1 MRCEAVK
8 LKTVLNSIF
17 RIALLVLF
25 LLHAATSMAGKL
37 NVRDAD
43 IRALVTQISDITGKS
58 FVIDPR
64 VKGNVTVVSNAEMT
78 PESLYEVFLS
88 VLNVHGFTAVESGDV
103 IKIVPSTGAKQDSL
117 RIDQSSNIAGEE
129 MITRVVE
136 VKNTPAVELVPIL
149 RPMIPQY
156 GHLAGV
162 ASANAL
168 IITDHAENINRI
180 LTIIKRL
187 DSAESEELEVVQLKE
202 AWVSDVVALLGK
214 LTKVEVLAGGK
225 NKASAAISRV
235 SVVADERT
243 NRLIIKGEPSARA
256 RIKELVMRLDEP
268 SKTQGSTQVIY
279 LRHAD
284 STKVAEILKSLIE
297 PKQSQPSSQ
306 KTAPSV
312 PSNIQSDEA
321 LNALVIMAEPG
332 QMKQIREIVRQL
344 DVRRVQVLIEAAIVE
359 VIGDTNQAVG
369 MQWGFGNE
377 ESAIGGVSFNNVG
390 NSLNQIIAAVSGG
403 VGTLADGGISL
414 AGGGGSG
421 DELEFGVLLQALAGT
436 SNTNILSTP
445 SIMTLDNE
453 EAEIVV
459 GQNVPF
465 ITGSSTN
472 TGSGVSNPFT
482 TVSRQDVG
490 LTLRVTPHI
499 HDGNVVR
506 LEIYQESSALV
517 TKSTVQ
523 TADVTTNKRSI
534 KTTILADDGET
545 IVLGGLVEDSL
556 DESQNKVPLLG
567 DIPILGRLFRSSVT
581 THNKRNLMVFL
592 QPTIIRNVNNVS
604 ALTHRKYQGLKT
616 LQRSLSDSGVS
627 LDIDVDA
634 NFPVSLDDL
643 FQNLDAETSVN
654 SSNEQAV
661 EAEENI
667 D

>member
-306 KTAPSV
+306 KMAPSV

>member
-1 MRCEAVK
+1 MRCK
-8 LKTVLNSIF
+8 QYGLGKTASSMM
-17 RIALLVLF
+17 RTLLVL
-25 LLHAATSMAGKL
+25 LCLVSASVSMAGKL

-58 FVIDPR
+58 FVVDPR
-64 VKGNVTVVSNAEMT
+64 VKGKVTVVSNAEMT

-88 VLNVHGFTAVESGDV
+88 VLHVHGYAAVEAGDV
-103 IKIVPSTGAKQDSL
+103 IKIVPNTGAKQDSL
-117 RIDQSSNIAGEE
+117 RINQSGDIAGEE

-149 RPMIPQY
+149 RPMVPQY

-168 IITDHAENINRI
+168 IITDHAENIKRI
-180 LTIIKRL
+180 LKIIRRL
-187 DSAESEELEVVQLKE
+187 DSAESEELEVVQLQE
-202 AWVSDVVALLGK
+202 AWVTDVVELLGK
-214 LTKVEVLAGGK
+214 LTKVKTSVGK
-225 NKASAAISRV
+225 GKSQAAVSRV

-243 NRLIIKGEPSARA
+243 NRLIIKGEKSARA
-256 RIKELVMRLDEP
+256 RIKALVLKLDEP
-268 SKTQGSTQVIY
+268 SQTQGSTQVIY

-284 STKVAEILKSLIE
+284 SAKVAEIIKSLIE
-297 PKQSQPSSQ
+297 PKRAQSSNK
-306 KTAPSV
+306 KTAPAE
-312 PSNIQSDEA
+312 PSNIQADEA
-321 LNALVIMAEPG
+321 LNALVVRAEPG
-332 QMKQIREIVRQL
+332 QMKQIKDIVRQL

-369 MQWGFGNE
+369 VQWGFGND
-377 ESAIGGVSFNNVG
+377 ESAVGGVSFNNVG
-390 NSLNQIIAAVSGG
+390 NSLSQIVTAVSGG
-403 VGTLADGGISL
+403 ATALSLADGGLSL

-421 DELEFGVLLQALAGT
+421 DEVEFGVLLQALAGT

-482 TVSRQDVG
+482 TVTRQDVG

-506 LEIYQESSALV
+506 LEIYQESSNLV
-517 TKSTVQ
+517 ADSGVA
-523 TADVTTNKRSI
+523 TADVTTTKRSI

-545 IVLGGLVEDSL
+545 IVLGGLVED
-556 DESQNKVPLLG
+556 DVNESQSKVPLLG
-567 DIPILGRLFRSSVT
+567 DIPIMGRLFRSTRTS
-581 THNKRNLMVFL
+581 HEKRNLMVFL
-592 QPTIIRNVNNVS
+592 QPTIIRNINNAS
-604 ALTHRKYQGLKT
+604 ALSHRKYQGLKN

-634 NFPVSLDDL
+634 NFPVSVDDL
-643 FQNLDAETSVN
+643 FQSMGL
-654 SSNEQAV
+654 
-661 EAEENI
+661 EAGGSQP
-667 D
+667 

>member
-25 LLHAATSMAGKL
+25 LLHAAISMAGKL

-306 KTAPSV
+306 KTAPNV

>member
-306 KTAPSV
+306 KTAPNV

>member
-88 VLNVHGFTAVESGDV
+88 VLNVHGFTAVDAGDV

-180 LTIIKRL
+180 LTIIKKL

-306 KTAPSV
+306 KMAPSV

>member
-1 MRCEAVK
+1 MRCK
-8 LKTVLNSIF
+8 QYGLNKTLGGMMRTLLALFILFSASI
-17 RIALLVLF
+17 A
-25 LLHAATSMAGKL
+25 MAGKL

-58 FVIDPR
+58 FVVDPR
-64 VKGNVTVVSNAEMT
+64 VKGKVTVVSNAEMT
-78 PESLYEVFLS
+78 SESLYEVFLS
-88 VLNVHGFTAVESGDV
+88 VLHVHGYAAVEAGDV
-103 IKIVPSTGAKQDSL
+103 IKIVPNTGAKQDSL
-117 RIDQSSNIAGEE
+117 RINQSGDIAGEE

-149 RPMIPQY
+149 RPMVPQY

-168 IITDHAENINRI
+168 IITDHAENIKRI
-180 LTIIKRL
+180 LKIIRRL
-187 DSAESEELEVVQLKE
+187 DSAESEELEVVQLQE
-202 AWVSDVVALLGK
+202 AWVTDVVELLGK
-214 LTKVEVLAGGK
+214 LTKVKTSVGK
-225 NKASAAISRV
+225 GKAQAAVSRV

-243 NRLIIKGEPSARA
+243 NRLIIKGEKSARA
-256 RIKELVMRLDEP
+256 RIKALVLKLDEP
-268 SKTQGSTQVIY
+268 SQTQGSTQVIY

-284 STKVAEILKSLIE
+284 SAKVAEIIKSLIE
-297 PKQSQPSSQ
+297 PKRAQSSG
-306 KTAPSV
+306 KKAAPAE
-312 PSNIQSDEA
+312 PSNIQADEA
-321 LNALVIMAEPG
+321 LNALVVRAEPG
-332 QMKQIREIVRQL
+332 QMKQIKDIVRQL

-369 MQWGFGNE
+369 VQWGFGND
-377 ESAIGGVSFNNVG
+377 ESAVGGVSFNNVG
-390 NSLNQIIAAVSGG
+390 NSLSQIVTAVSGG
-403 VGTLADGGISL
+403 ATALSLADGGLSL
-414 AGGGGSG
+414 AGGGGNG
-421 DELEFGVLLQALAGT
+421 DEVEFGVLLQALAGT

-482 TVSRQDVG
+482 TVTRQDVG

-506 LEIYQESSALV
+506 LEIYQESSDLV
-517 TKSTVQ
+517 ADSGVA
-523 TADVTTNKRSI
+523 TADVTTTKRSI

-545 IVLGGLVEDSL
+545 IVLGGLVED
-556 DESQNKVPLLG
+556 DINESQSKVPLLG
-567 DIPILGRLFRSSVT
+567 DIPIMGRLFRSTRTS
-581 THNKRNLMVFL
+581 HEKRNLMVFL
-592 QPTIIRNVNNVS
+592 QPTIIRNVNNAS
-604 ALTHRKYQGLKT
+604 ALSHRKYQGLKN

-634 NFPVSLDDL
+634 NFPVSVDNL
-643 FQNLDAETSVN
+643 FQNLDL
-654 SSNEQAV
+654 
-661 EAEENI
+661 EAGGSRS
-667 D
+667 DH

>member
-88 VLNVHGFTAVESGDV
+88 VLNVHGFTAVDAGDV

-306 KTAPSV
+306 KTAPNV

>member
-1 MRCEAVK
+1 MRREPLR

-58 FVIDPR
+58 FVVDPR

-136 VKNTPAVELVPIL
+136 VKNTSAVELVPIL

-180 LTIIKRL
+180 LKIIKSL
-187 DSAESEELEVVQLKE
+187 DSAQSEELEVVQLKE

-214 LTKVEVLAGGK
+214 LTKVEIPVGGK
-225 NKASAAISRV
+225 DKAAAAISRV

-256 RIKELVMRLDEP
+256 RIKALVMRLDEP

-284 STKVAEILKSLIE
+284 STKVAEILKNLIE
-297 PKQSQPSSQ
+297 PKQSQPSSKQ
-306 KTAPSV
+306 TAPSV

-369 MQWGFGNE
+369 VQWGFGNE
-377 ESAIGGVSFNNVG
+377 ENAIGGVSFNNVG

-421 DELEFGVLLQALAGT
+421 NKLEFGVLLQALAGT
-436 SNTNILSTP
+436 ANTNILSTP

-534 KTTILADDGET
+534 KTAILADDGET

-556 DESQNKVPLLG
+556 DESENKVPLLG

-634 NFPVSLDDL
+634 NFPASLDDL
-643 FQNLDAETSVN
+643 FQNLDAKAGVN
-654 SSNEQAV
+654 NNNEQAG
-661 EAEENI
+661 EPEENLE
-667 D
+667 